1 MSLRVLVV
9 AISCTA
15 LTPVVRAQDPG
26 SRFDFSCIDFLE
38 LPTRGL
44 LAAGAGTSGTVRAVA
59 KIGKKGQLSKLTLT
73 GGNRGLQGEVRVAM
87 NLSRFAGKC
96 QGRSVEFVFAF
107 TLEDPPTDSIIP
119 PGVRFVPPNRF
130 ELIFR
135 RVKPIVD
142 FAPSK
147 N

>member
-1 MSLRVLVV
+1 M
-9 AISCTA
+9 
-15 LTPVVRAQDPG
+15 
-26 SRFDFSCIDFLE
+26 
-38 LPTRGL
+38 
-44 LAAGAGTSGTVRAVA
+44 A

-73 GGNRGLQGEVRVAM
+73 GGNPGLRGEARVAM
-87 NLSRFAGKC
+87 NLSRFAAKC
-96 QGRSVEFVFAF
+96 QGRSLEFVFAF